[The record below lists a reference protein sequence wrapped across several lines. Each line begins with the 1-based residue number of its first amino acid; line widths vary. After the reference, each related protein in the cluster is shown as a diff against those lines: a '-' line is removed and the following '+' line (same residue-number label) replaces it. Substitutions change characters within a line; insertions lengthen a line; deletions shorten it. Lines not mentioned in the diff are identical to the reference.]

1 MNIEYRLV
9 DLLDSICSALGI
21 TCKDVLQ
28 TKITGRKPH
37 DKKQLDYRNRI
48 MLAKV
53 YLYIGLSLDTIL
65 IIVS

>member
-1 MNIEYRLV
+1 MSLEYRLV

-37 DKKQLDYRNRI
+37 DKKQLDFRNRI
-48 MLAKV
+48 MLAK
-53 YLYIGLSLDTIL
+53 SLHNK
-65 IIVS
+65 